1 MEEKKALRSRCRA
14 QTKAYPVESLA
25 ICQRILQL
33 PVYQNAESVLAF
45 YPMKTEPD
53 IRPVLEACLQEG
65 KQLYLPQTDEALQ
78 IHPRRVP
85 GSAPVAPGVGS
96 ASGNRR
102 NRSRKRE
109 MSLSFLCRRW
119 PMTGSFIGWDREL
132 AAMTAFCRRAVACVS
147 VSALTLFCWIR
158 YRTIPTIS
166 RSTFFVH
173 SRRL

>member
-78 IHPRRVP
+78 IHPRRVRDLHQLRR
-85 GSAPVAPGVGS
+85 G
-96 ASGNRR
+96 RR

-119 PMTGSFIGWDREL
+119 PMTGSFTGWDREL
-132 AAMTAFCRRAVACVS
+132 AAMTAFYRRAVACVS

>member
-78 IHPRRVP
+78 IHP
-85 GSAPVAPGVGS
+85 
-96 ASGNRR
+96 
-102 NRSRKRE
+102 
-109 MSLSFLCRRW
+109 
-119 PMTGSFIGWDREL
+119 
-132 AAMTAFCRRAVACVS
+132 
-147 VSALTLFCWIR
+147 
-158 YRTIPTIS
+158 
-166 RSTFFVH
+166 
-173 SRRL
+173 

>member
-78 IHPRRVP
+78 IHPRRVRDLHQL
-85 GSAPVAPGVGS
+85 
-96 ASGNRR
+96 RR
-102 NRSRKRE
+102 GR
-109 MSLSFLCRRW
+109 FGIW
-119 PMTGSFIGWDREL
+119 EL

>member
-65 KQLYLPQTDEALQ
+65 KQLYLPQT
-78 IHPRRVP
+78 
-85 GSAPVAPGVGS
+85 
-96 ASGNRR
+96 
-102 NRSRKRE
+102 KRE

-119 PMTGSFIGWDREL
+119 PMTGSFTGWDREL
-132 AAMTAFCRRAVACVS
+132 AAMTAFYRRAVACVS